1 MKENEVVLNKRQKEF
16 LFKNGYVTAKTLDA
30 AVYKGWEDYFINR
43 FAWVLDKNLNRY
55 HFNELVLRNTSDG
68 FVYKISL
75 NFQDDDLETLLNLKP
90 YDENVIYK
98 TIALFQRFGNDDYA
112 IVNVSLTPEL
122 EVKLAEFLEEHNCCE
137 GSTRGS
143 LEEVLAELKEDCK
156 NLDKEN

>member
-43 FAWVLDKNLNRY
+43 FTWVLDKNLNKY
-55 HFNELVLRNTSDG
+55 HFNELVLRNASDG

-90 YDENVIYK
+90 YDEDVFYK

-143 LEEVLAELKEDCK
+143 LEEVLNELKEGYES
-156 NLDKEN
+156 LDKEN